1 MSASTAER
9 LKTPLLFPCA
19 AGVKMPQIGSEDS
32 DLKLGQKTS
41 RYAPDAIVFRTTDDS
56 KDPINKEYLKKVS
69 FDLNFEE
76 EVVKERCFHALPYD
90 EKYMYEAFD
99 VGDLVKLPIKTKFP
113 VGRHNAR
120 GGDNRH
126 MPCYLTKSTKSHLK
140 PLRRKITER
149 AQQMHIEALKRE
161 QLREIQQRIIEKHRA
176 LERGEPIAEDT
187 IKESLEEEQEPREGG
202 FFLTETKPSKTS
214 RVELDKADKPSKT
227 AEDKAKDKKSL
238 SVPRPSIG
246 RSSASKSHSR
256 TAAEIQAEDE
266 DKKEKKKSQGNNW
279 DAYVIS
285 LLSMNTANHLV
296 YEKTAPGTAMREK
309 LENMVKEWYGVPEH
323 TDLIREEIS
332 DSEEEEEKAKIPK
345 KKWRKKETTLLQRVY
360 NLEEDEPRAVD
371 PYSDDNKAP
380 FYRQPA
386 GLRRAKKHEVKEELG
401 AINTTAANIEVKTLK
416 PPPPPTLRDFLNPNV
431 GKCIIETDNM
441 FQQEQLTGTQQ
452 VYQAFADQE
461 KIVMENDN
469 KYKKDLQPGFPK
481 PPETWFPATDAEKES
496 SAVGMKKTRKHIRGH
511 RRWKNLPES
520 IDDTAE
526 ILRVQAPGTE
536 PQKSSDPRYRKTAK
550 NNASLIQITAD
561 VKGLDFTDRSSPVRG
576 YTPAEL
582 LRKLQAE
589 KRSTGFSN
597 DPKLILDEWRSKWH
611 LAGQYVDSTP
621 DDLIRDMADIQPHVR
636 LKAIVICAKA
646 ADYKPPEDH
655 GIQLNFMEKE
665 SAVDLPEKLFVALE
679 CLLEDPVEKVKTAAA
694 ITLYSLNRPCK
705 MAEDILNTAMGSENP
720 VDRWAAA
727 QCLAHYGVC
736 DSDVISEILRQ
747 VMTTEDTI
755 KHERGISM
763 LGNLSIS
770 SNLVHSMVAEQLNS
784 SSWRHKIIA
793 CKILPTL
800 RGDINKDITNKL
812 SDLMWN
818 DWQVDVRRAAAQC
831 LGKTGHGRDVHDEL
845 RVKLLEGDE
854 RTKLDALNKIG
865 QLGIMTAKL
874 LPAFLQCFTD
884 QYIAIRSEACITS
897 GNLIIKDE
905 EVIAKLIHL
914 ATFDTIWKIKAL
926 AFQALGKIGVVTE
939 QIVDCLLWAV
949 RYEEN
954 GGVRA
959 EACHTLKVLRVRTE
973 EVADV
978 LQDRFLVEGNAL
990 VRDELASTLKMFN
1003 ISASEDMDMVA
1014 QIKKEVKKLCT
1025 RNIIASQITLNE
1037 RDADHRENLT
1047 RMIYESEK
1055 DMKSPRKPSQVKFK
1069 VKPKRRKTVQIDEYV
1084 PVKVKTQHSH
1094 MSKSWYKISYLR
1106 NRRECPFVLNIFDTE
1121 HEVPLQPVM
1130 ERIRSLSRAGSHK
1143 SEPRTGAESPEP
1155 VRDGAVFT
1163 PSAEEELE
1171 EILGRVDEES
1181 EGTSPAS
1188 TPYTKSRPTTAS
1200 SRENETEGDEEEEEG
1215 TEKRSSKTPLKSS
1228 EDDGRPSTWGSRSQG
1243 VKSED
1248 DLEGEISKVT
1258 LEPERP
1264 ASTVKFASHLEVNAI
1279 PSRSRSSLGPSRL
1292 SLMDEQTGKPS
1303 RSGTMMTGTTGEGM
1317 VFGRDAVVER
1327 EKISEKAR
1335 NTFAVMDAWYDDM
1348 VQDLIDL
1355 DNAFEL
1361 GLTSGSRQDFEEKI
1375 RNVRV
1380 IKTPPATKG
1389 ERPKVEL
1396 AVKTSVGSA
1405 DKKDLPD
1412 KGTIM
1417 SEALEQ
1423 DKEQDSKEEMAG
1435 RIELTAGDAD
1445 KSTKKDIEIIVSEE
1459 NRKS

>member
-1 MSASTAER
+1 
-9 LKTPLLFPCA
+9 
-19 AGVKMPQIGSEDS
+19 
-32 DLKLGQKTS
+32 
-41 RYAPDAIVFRTTDDS
+41 
-56 KDPINKEYLKKVS
+56 
-69 FDLNFEE
+69 
-76 EVVKERCFHALPYD
+76 
-90 EKYMYEAFD
+90 
-99 VGDLVKLPIKTKFP
+99 
-113 VGRHNAR
+113 
-120 GGDNRH
+120 
-126 MPCYLTKSTKSHLK
+126 
-140 PLRRKITER
+140 
-149 AQQMHIEALKRE
+149 
-161 QLREIQQRIIEKHRA
+161 
-176 LERGEPIAEDT
+176 
-187 IKESLEEEQEPREGG
+187 
-202 FFLTETKPSKTS
+202 
-214 RVELDKADKPSKT
+214 
-227 AEDKAKDKKSL
+227 
-238 SVPRPSIG
+238 
-246 RSSASKSHSR
+246 
-256 TAAEIQAEDE
+256 
-266 DKKEKKKSQGNNW
+266 
-279 DAYVIS
+279 
-285 LLSMNTANHLV
+285 
-296 YEKTAPGTAMREK
+296 
-309 LENMVKEWYGVPEH
+309 
-323 TDLIREEIS
+323 
-332 DSEEEEEKAKIPK
+332 
-345 KKWRKKETTLLQRVY
+345 
-360 NLEEDEPRAVD
+360 
-371 PYSDDNKAP
+371 
-380 FYRQPA
+380 
-386 GLRRAKKHEVKEELG
+386 
-401 AINTTAANIEVKTLK
+401 
-416 PPPPPTLRDFLNPNV
+416 
-431 GKCIIETDNM
+431 
-441 FQQEQLTGTQQ
+441 
-452 VYQAFADQE
+452 
-461 KIVMENDN
+461 
-469 KYKKDLQPGFPK
+469 
-481 PPETWFPATDAEKES
+481 
-496 SAVGMKKTRKHIRGH
+496 
-511 RRWKNLPES
+511 
-520 IDDTAE
+520 
-526 ILRVQAPGTE
+526 
-536 PQKSSDPRYRKTAK
+536 
-550 NNASLIQITAD
+550 
-561 VKGLDFTDRSSPVRG
+561 
-576 YTPAEL
+576 
-582 LRKLQAE
+582 
-589 KRSTGFSN
+589 
-597 DPKLILDEWRSKWH
+597 
-611 LAGQYVDSTP
+611 
-621 DDLIRDMADIQPHVR
+621 
-636 LKAIVICAKA
+636 
-646 ADYKPPEDH
+646 
-655 GIQLNFMEKE
+655 
-665 SAVDLPEKLFVALE
+665 
-679 CLLEDPVEKVKTAAA
+679 
-694 ITLYSLNRPCK
+694 
-705 MAEDILNTAMGSENP
+705 
-720 VDRWAAA
+720 
-727 QCLAHYGVC
+727 
-736 DSDVISEILRQ
+736 
-747 VMTTEDTI
+747 
-755 KHERGISM
+755 
-763 LGNLSIS
+763 
-770 SNLVHSMVAEQLNS
+770 
-784 SSWRHKIIA
+784 
-793 CKILPTL
+793 
-800 RGDINKDITNKL
+800 
-812 SDLMWN
+812 
-818 DWQVDVRRAAAQC
+818 
-831 LGKTGHGRDVHDEL
+831 
-845 RVKLLEGDE
+845 
-854 RTKLDALNKIG
+854 
-865 QLGIMTAKL
+865 
-874 LPAFLQCFTD
+874 
-884 QYIAIRSEACITS
+884 
-897 GNLIIKDE
+897 
-905 EVIAKLIHL
+905 
-914 ATFDTIWKIKAL
+914 
-926 AFQALGKIGVVTE
+926 LGKIGVVTE

-1055 DMKSPRKPSQVKFK
+1055 DMK
-1069 VKPKRRKTVQIDEYV
+1069 
-1084 PVKVKTQHSH
+1084 
-1094 MSKSWYKISYLR
+1094 
-1106 NRRECPFVLNIFDTE
+1106 E